1 MFYRQVGFHNGPT
14 SAATF
19 CTGSQKKRLL
29 FAPASLFATKLLSSR
44 RSSRRRAQGRLR
56 PEPGF
61 SGNGRR
67 CLTPARKRLLRSQA
81 TWSGSDCGGITSSF
95 SVSPPHTWILWFF
108 QIQPHEGS
116 PQNQRCVRTHS
127 PLKFIFK
134 KIFSIFYSY
143 LQKILYFIVQF
154 AANIYLYISRT
165 NQLTYIL
172 YISHYYHFI
181 IHLNIHTYIFLGLYI
196 RT

>member
-14 SAATF
+14 TAATF

-95 SVSPPHTWILWFF
+95 SVSP
-108 QIQPHEGS
+108 GS
-116 PQNQRCVRTHS
+116 PQNQRCQYVHTHS

-154 AANIYLYISRT
+154 AATIYLYISRT

-181 IHLNIHTYIFLGLYI
+181 LHLNIHTYIFLGLYV